1 MPATEVWFW
10 GSLSHAELDSSGLAL
25 RCTTLRCASLQHR
38 GFLAA
43 WVYRSSPGSSWQGI
57 SGRSLLAGPVFPWVE
72 FGPET
77 ALSVPETGRT
87 FPLPITNGIMRNL
100 IVASGAIVFAAG
112 ALLWCGNVF
121 GFFVT
126 FPFAGYLTL
135 LTGGAIY
142 KAGQKMS
149 PQS

>member
-1 MPATEVWFW
+1 MGLSKQPGDFW
-10 GSLSHAELDSSGLAL
+10 ARNIRAL
-25 RCTTLRCASLQHR
+25 FAR
-38 GFLAA
+38 AA
-43 WVYRSSPGSSWQGI
+43 R
-57 SGRSLLAGPVFPWVE
+57 LPWVE

-87 FPLPITNGIMRNL
+87 FLPPINNRIMRNL
-100 IVASGAIVFAAG
+100 IVASGALVFAAG

-135 LTGGAIY
+135 LAGGAIY

>member
-1 MPATEVWFW
+1 MHP
-10 GSLSHAELDSSGLAL
+10 
-25 RCTTLRCASLQHR
+25 
-38 GFLAA
+38 
-43 WVYRSSPGSSWQGI
+43 YSPGCCGWDSRAPRPTPVPRAQQ
-57 SGRSLLAGPVFPWVE
+57 LAE

-87 FPLPITNGIMRNL
+87 FPPSINNRIMRNL

-135 LTGGAIY
+135 LAGGAIY